1 MIQSPKEPEVAL
13 EQVSEANFALRYED
27 ITQEGRL
34 KLASIPNAFSDA
46 IWRTLLSSNP
56 MYRSCF
62 EQGIL
67 PILSRF
73 VLSCEPTSV
82 SPQRPLRVKARYQ
95 MAQAIA
101 PTGETER
108 LLLNFWATLWGKP
121 GHPLSPVPE
130 SDTFVLMGSA
140 FGEHIFTRP
149 FASKEERKVLSL
161 AGVEGAPTAPPVIQP
176 WSPPQALL
184 QLPEGAL
191 WLDSRLVP
199 DESPTVFGM
208 MHTDGNQHV
217 NSLVYPKLFEEAL
230 LRRLSVLGKPTD
242 MLARQLDVRYR
253 KPCFAGERL
262 RVWLQL
268 FTHEGSLGAVG
279 VLLPEQDTNEAPR
292 LDLGRSFVS
301 LRMG

>member
-1 MIQSPKEPEVAL
+1 MIQAPKEPEVAP
-13 EQVSEANFALRYED
+13 EQVSEANFVLRYED

-46 IWRTLLSSNP
+46 IWRTLISSNP

-73 VLSCEPTSV
+73 VLGGEPTSV
-82 SPQRPLRVKARYQ
+82 SPQRPLQVKARYQ
-95 MAQAIA
+95 LARAVA

-108 LLLNFWATLWGKP
+108 LLLNFWATLWGQP

-130 SDTFVLMGSA
+130 SDTFVLVGSA

-161 AGVEGAPTAPPVIQP
+161 AGVEGAPSEPAVIQP
-176 WSPPQALL
+176 WSPPHALL
-184 QLPEGAL
+184 QLPEGAVL
-191 WLDSRLVP
+191 IDSLLVP

-230 LRRLSVLGKPTD
+230 LRRLSALGKPTEV
-242 MLARQLDVRYR
+242 LAKLLDVRYR

-262 RVWLQL
+262 RVWSQL
-268 FTHEGSLGAVG
+268 FTYEGSLGAVG
-279 VLLPEQDTNEAPR
+279 VLLPEQNNNETPR

-301 LRMG
+301 LLVG